1 MKKTKLGQSI
11 IEGLSDVIQYEKGRK
26 KLRSTALEAL
36 DPAPTW
42 SSKDIVDMRHKV
54 FNVSQPVFA
63 NILSV
68 QASTI
73 KAWEQGR
80 KKPSGAASRLLQ
92 IIRSYPDIIQS
103 LRKKSGTL
111 HKNRP

>member
-11 IEGLSDVIQYEKGRK
+11 IEGLSNVIQYEKGKR
-26 KLRSTALEAL
+26 KLRSSLVEIP

-42 SSKDIVDMRHKV
+42 SSKDIVNMRHKI
-54 FNVSQPVFA
+54 FNVSQPIFA

-92 IIRSYPDIIQS
+92 IIHTYPDIIRA
-103 LRKKSGTL
+103 LGKKSSSL